1 MKNNIGTNFRKIY
14 DCENKSITRTPSE
27 LVSQRSK
34 KKTITPEQTKATNKY
49 MDCILC
55 IIYRSKIKL
64 LFLKKKS
71 WNLKKNYI
79 FVPQPRKMI
88 VPSDARLIHLNLVLK
103 RRKLLQFNFI

>member
-1 MKNNIGTNFRKIY
+1 
-14 DCENKSITRTPSE
+14 
-27 LVSQRSK
+27 
-34 KKTITPEQTKATNKY
+34 

-79 FVPQPRKMI
+79 FVSQPR
-88 VPSDARLIHLNLVLK
+88 
-103 RRKLLQFNFI
+103 